1 MQSEGYLFCNLFQ
14 MPDYEVVA
22 LRVIE
27 RGKAPGV
34 FEGYEVRLLGVV
46 VEMHGAEASD
56 LLPCHLRAVDALLE
70 RRGQDCHA
78 VSRCWA
84 VLGDEAAYEWSIS
97 GRTPG
102 ISFARIPP

>member
-34 FEGYEVRLLGVV
+34 FEGYEV
-46 VEMHGAEASD
+46 
-56 LLPCHLRAVDALLE
+56 DALLE

-84 VLGDEAAYEWSIS
+84 VLGDEAAYEWSI
-97 GRTPG
+97 
-102 ISFARIPP
+102 